1 LIMVILDPKRCCGC
15 GYCHLVCPNEAIS
28 VFGEAFIDQGRCTNC
43 NECIHVCPCGA
54 LGVSRPLYE
63 KPKEFKEKYDAIII
77 GSGIAGLLSAGG
89 LSKAGKSVILLE
101 RLSFVGGKFTYFD
114 YRGYRIP
121 TGAWVNG
128 WPRSNIG
135 KLCKK
140 MGAQYDLT
148 SPLPT
153 SFLVMRYTMGGKV
166 RQVNGPTTPE
176 TAMPFIQSL
185 PKEERDGVMKALL
198 KMASG
203 ERLPEDIS
211 LEDWAMQFSKN
222 EDFLSFLT
230 SFTDNFWSLPSCM
243 TPAGAFSK
251 LTLFN
256 AEVEKDFRL
265 PVGGTRAVVN
275 SIVDVVKKNGGE
287 VRTRSPVTRIII
299 EDNKAVG
306 VEVGGT
312 RISADVVIHNGG
324 PRSLSNLAGRE
335 NLSGHFIRKVDHL
348 IPLRCIGL
356 LVGLQKPLFPETAFL
371 FAPNARR
378 IKTVMFPK
386 RYIQAVAPKDKF
398 ALWGF
403 GHMQSDDVRQEIS
416 YAIEDLK
423 ETFPE
428 YDFKNDVDF
437 ILPSLYYK
445 DWPGCESAA
454 TFNQVGKQRLSVL
467 TPVKSLYLVG
477 ADTGE
482 PSIGGDTAGISAMT
496 LLNHLLGKGN
506 Y

>member
-1 LIMVILDPKRCCGC
+1 MVTLDSKRCCGC
-15 GYCHLVCPNEAIS
+15 GYCHLVCPSEAIS
-28 VFGEAFIDQGRCTNC
+28 VFGEAFIDQEKCTDC
-43 NECIHVCPCGA
+43 NECIYACPCGA
-54 LGVSRPLYE
+54 LESSTPFHE
-63 KPKEFKEKYDAIII
+63 KPKGFKEKYDAVVI
-77 GSGIAGLLSAGG
+77 GSGIAGLLVAGG
-89 LSKAGKSVILLE
+89 LSKAGKKVVLLE
-101 RLSFVGGKFTYFD
+101 RMSFIGGKFTYFD

-140 MGAQYDLT
+140 IGAEYDLT
-148 SPLPT
+148 PPLPT
-153 SFLVMRYTMGGKV
+153 SFLVMRYTAEGKL

-185 PKEERDGVMKALL
+185 PKEDRDGVMKALL
-198 KMASG
+198 KMASR
-203 ERLPEDIS
+203 EKLPEDIS
-211 LEDWAMQFSKN
+211 LEEWAMQFSRN

-265 PVGGTRAVVN
+265 PVGGTKAVVN
-275 SIVDVVKKNGGE
+275 SIADVVKKNGGE
-287 VRTRSPVTRIII
+287 VRTRSPVTRITI
-299 EDNKAVG
+299 EDNKAIG

-312 RISADVVIHNGG
+312 KIKADVVIHNGG
-324 PRSLSNLAGRE
+324 PRSLLVLAGRE
-335 NLSGHFIRKVDHL
+335 NFPGYFARKVDHL
-348 IPLRCIGL
+348 IPLPCMGL
-356 LVGLQKPLFPETAFL
+356 LVGLKKPLFPETAFV

-378 IKTVMFPK
+378 IKTIMFPK
-386 RYIQAVAPKDKF
+386 RYIQAVAPKDKY

-403 GHMQSDDVRQEIS
+403 GHTLGDDPKQEIN
-416 YAIEDLK
+416 YAIKDIE

-437 ILPSLYYK
+437 ILPSLYHK
-445 DWPGCESAA
+445 SWPGCESAA
-454 TFNQVGKQRLSVL
+454 TFNQVGKQRLGIA
-467 TPVKSLYLVG
+467 TPVKNLYLVG

-482 PSIGGDTAGISAMT
+482 ASIAGDTAGVSAIA
-496 LLNHLLGKGN
+496 LLNHLLGETI
-506 Y
+506 YQ